1 MTLRSLQAGPTLW
14 KIATSDFGMKRITY
28 SAAEQQRLLPEHDVS
43 CDLQTPT
50 YQTTWCYNPEY

>member
-1 MTLRSLQAGPTLW
+1 MLLCSLKAGPAPR
-14 KIATSDFGMKRITY
+14 KIATTVFGMKRITY
-28 SAAEQQRLLPEHDVS
+28 SAAEQQRLLHEQDVS